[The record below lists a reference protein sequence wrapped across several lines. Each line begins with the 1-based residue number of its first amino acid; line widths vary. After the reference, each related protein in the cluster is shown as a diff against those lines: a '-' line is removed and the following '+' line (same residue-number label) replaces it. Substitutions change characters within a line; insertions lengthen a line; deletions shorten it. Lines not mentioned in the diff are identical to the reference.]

1 MQPQR
6 TTPDVLPAL
15 GPQPVFCP
23 DRLAARTGQPLA
35 TMRNFALLLLEHLP
49 AEAAA
54 LQEAVHRR
62 CGATIAT
69 RAHKIAGTFAALA
82 IDAMVAEALA
92 IELAADA
99 GELSNTATLVD
110 QLSNRCRQ
118 VVDELTRFAAAAD
131 A

>member
-1 MQPQR
+1 MQPQP
-6 TTPDVLPAL
+6 TTPNVQPAL
-15 GPQPVFCP
+15 SPQPVFCP
-23 DRLAARTGQPLA
+23 DRLAARTGQPIA
-35 TMRNFALLLLEHLP
+35 TMRNFAVLLLEHLP

-54 LQEAVHRR
+54 LQDAMHTR
-62 CGATIAT
+62 CSATIAA

-82 IDAMVAEALA
+82 IDALVADALA
-92 IELAADA
+92 IELAAGA
-99 GELSNTATLVD
+99 GDLGNTATLVD